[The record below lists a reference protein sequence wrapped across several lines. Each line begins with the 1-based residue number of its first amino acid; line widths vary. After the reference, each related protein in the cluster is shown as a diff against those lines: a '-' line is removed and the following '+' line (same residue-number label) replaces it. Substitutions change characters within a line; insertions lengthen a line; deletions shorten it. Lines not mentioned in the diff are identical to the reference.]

1 MFRKLR
7 QRPESLLKMG
17 YAALIVASAAQW
29 FLRPGPHFGAA
40 AVDGAKGL
48 LYGIAIGA
56 LLLGMRRRGRQSSP
70 DAGGCG
76 R

>member
-1 MFRKLR
+1 MLRKLR
-7 QRPESLLKMG
+7 QRPESLRTVG
-17 YAALIVASAAQW
+17 YVALIVASLGQW

-56 LLLGMRRRGRQSSP
+56 LLLGMWRRRQSTADPGSC
-70 DAGGCG
+70 A